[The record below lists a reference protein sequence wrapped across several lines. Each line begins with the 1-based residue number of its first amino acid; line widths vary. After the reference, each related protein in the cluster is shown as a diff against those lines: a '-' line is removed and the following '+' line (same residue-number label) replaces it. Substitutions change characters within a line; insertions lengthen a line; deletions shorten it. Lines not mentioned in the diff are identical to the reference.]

1 MRKLRTLLQGSFA
14 RQVMVLVGGT
24 AFAQGLGVIAM
35 PLLTRLYSPA
45 DFGILALFSALLGM
59 ISVVASLRYQIA
71 IPLPEQDA
79 QAANLLALALICL
92 VFITAFTSGASLLF
106 PNEIAS
112 LMKAPALAGYLWLLP
127 IAVAATG
134 AYGVFQYWA
143 TRKKAF
149 NHIART
155 RVEQSLGGLGL
166 QFAMGLKNASA
177 LGLIVGQIVSNGAGF
192 WGLAR
197 RAYRLDREALQ
208 QINYKD
214 IKAVAREYIRFPKY
228 SALEA
233 LTNTAGIQLPIILI
247 SSLSSQAEV
256 GYLMLAMKLMQ
267 IPMSLIG
274 TSVSQ
279 VYFSRAVDESREGKL
294 GEFTA
299 KVIGQLAKVGI
310 GPLIFIGMVS
320 PTLFSHVFGVQWNRS
335 GELVAW
341 MTPWF
346 ILQFLASPVS
356 MSLHI
361 TSSQRTALILT
372 VFGLLLRV
380 GLLYSGAKFLNLDVS
395 ENYAV
400 SGFIFYFICLWVFCG
415 ISGVSIWHLLGEL
428 KKALPIIG
436 FSIVLAV
443 AVKLIFSV
451 FYLHDYEGLHNIINW
466 VNQCV
471 QLMNGQ
477 FNKLLRIIVEA
488 QELV

>member
-1 MRKLRTLLQGSFA
+1 MRKLKALLSGSFA

-24 AFAQGLGVIAM
+24 AFAQGLGVVAM

-45 DFGILALFSALLGM
+45 DFGTLALFSALLGM

-71 IPLPEQDA
+71 IPLPEQDY

-92 VFITAFTSGASLLF
+92 VCVTVLTTGASLLF
-106 PNEIAS
+106 PDQIAG
-112 LMKAPALAGYLWLLP
+112 LMKAPALVGYLWLLP
-127 IAVAATG
+127 IAVVATG
-134 AYGVFQYWA
+134 AYGIFQYWA

-149 NHIART
+149 AHIART
-155 RVEQSLGGLGL
+155 RVEQSIGGVGL

-177 LGLIVGQIVSNGAGF
+177 LGLIVGQIVSNGAGV

-197 RAYRLDREALQ
+197 RAYRFDREVLQ
-208 QINYKD
+208 QINYND

-267 IPMSLIG
+267 IPMTLIG

-279 VYFSRAVDESREGKL
+279 VYFSRAVDESREGRL
-294 GEFTA
+294 GVFTA

-320 PTLFSHVFGVQWNRS
+320 PTFFAYVFGVQWGRS

-346 ILQFLASPVS
+346 VLQFLASPVS

-361 TSSQRTALILT
+361 TSHQRTALILT
-372 VFGLLLRV
+372 MFGLLLRV
-380 GLLYSGAKFLNLDVS
+380 GFLYAGVKFLNLDAA

-415 ISGVSIWHLLGEL
+415 ISGVSIWSLLNEL
-428 KKALPIIG
+428 KKSLPIIG

-443 AVKLIFSV
+443 SVKIIFLML
-451 FYLHDYEGLHNIINW
+451 YLHNYEGLHNIINST
-466 VNQCV
+466 NQCM
-471 QLMNGQ
+471 QFINEQ
-477 FNKLLRIIVEA
+477 FNKLLRIVETA